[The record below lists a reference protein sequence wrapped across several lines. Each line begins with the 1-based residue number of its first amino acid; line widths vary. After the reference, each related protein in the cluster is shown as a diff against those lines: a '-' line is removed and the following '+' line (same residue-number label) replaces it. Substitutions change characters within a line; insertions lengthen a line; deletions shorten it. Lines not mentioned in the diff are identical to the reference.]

1 VEVKMRHQLPALLA
15 AVYHQTVAAFGDTFL
30 PGQFIG
36 NADQAS
42 HQGNIFFTRLN
53 EGGYVL
59 SGNDQQVHRRLGVNI
74 TEGKY
79 FIIPI
84 NYVTGELTGYNLTE
98 NAGHFASSI
107 PFLP

>member
-1 VEVKMRHQLPALLA
+1 VQVKVGHQLPTLRA
-15 AVYHQTVAAFGDTFL
+15 AVYHQAVAAFGDTLL

-42 HQGNIFFTRLN
+42 HQGNIFFTRLG
-53 EGGYVL
+53 EGSYVL
-59 SGNDQQVHRRLGVNI
+59 SGNDQQVHRRLGVDI

-84 NYVTGELTGYNLTE
+84 NYVTGELAGHNLAE
-98 NAGHFASSI
+98 NAAH
-107 PFLP
+107 PFLLIYSY